1 MTTDETRAVLS
12 AIKTRRSF
20 RKYKSTPVP
29 KALINQVI
37 EAGTY
42 AASGKSQQPWRVI
55 VVTNEA
61 VKARLRHINA
71 QIMGASADAD
81 PFYGAPVYL
90 IVIADRTNPNAV
102 YDGTLMM
109 GNMMLAAHALGL
121 GSCWINRA
129 REEFDMPQWQAWLK
143 ELGIEGDY
151 LGIAHLALG
160 YPDGE
165 PRPAKE
171 RKPCVVNVD

>member
-1 MTTDETRAVLS
+1 MTADETRAVLS

-29 KALINQVI
+29 QALINQVI

-71 QIMGASADAD
+71 QIM
-81 PFYGAPVYL
+81 
-90 IVIADRTNPNAV
+90 
-102 YDGTLMM
+102 
-109 GNMMLAAHALGL
+109 
-121 GSCWINRA
+121 
-129 REEFDMPQWQAWLK
+129 
-143 ELGIEGDY
+143 
-151 LGIAHLALG
+151 
-160 YPDGE
+160 
-165 PRPAKE
+165 
-171 RKPCVVNVD
+171 

>member
-1 MTTDETRAVLS
+1 MTADETRAVLS

-29 KALINQVI
+29 QALINQVI

-90 IVIADRTNPNAV
+90 IVIADRTNPNA
-102 YDGTLMM
+102 
-109 GNMMLAAHALGL
+109 
-121 GSCWINRA
+121 
-129 REEFDMPQWQAWLK
+129 
-143 ELGIEGDY
+143 
-151 LGIAHLALG
+151 
-160 YPDGE
+160 
-165 PRPAKE
+165 
-171 RKPCVVNVD
+171 